1 MPVISILNMHFD
13 PEHIDEAL
21 AALHTTLIDT
31 RAFNGNLGVEVVQN
45 VKDPAHIQLVE
56 RWASAAD
63 DDAYRA
69 WRASADAPASL
80 IAPLLVERGPMTVA
94 TLCEGV

>member
-1 MPVISILNMHFD
+1 MAVISILNMHFD
-13 PEHIDEAL
+13 PERIDEAL
-21 AALHTTLIDT
+21 TALHTTLIDT
-31 RAFNGNLGVEVVQN
+31 RAFSGNLGVDVVQN
-45 VKDPAHIQLVE
+45 VKDPAHLQLVE
-56 RWASAAD
+56 RWETIAD

-94 TLCEGV
+94 TLLDEV

>member
-1 MPVISILNMHFD
+1 MAVISVLNLHFD
-13 PEHIDEAL
+13 PARIDEAL

-31 RAFNGNLGVEVVQN
+31 RAFAGNLGVDVVQN

-56 RWASAAD
+56 RWEAVEN

-69 WRASADAPASL
+69 WRASTDAPPSL
-80 IAPLLVERGPMTVA
+80 INPLLIERGPMTVS
-94 TLCEGV
+94 TVLDDV